1 MTYHAPEPVV
11 YHAPEPVVYHE
22 VEEVYPDDPPVYH
35 YTYAVEDEYEGANH
49 SAEEESD
56 EYNNIHGSYQVI
68 TIDPLKHPIRATFLQ
83 SLLFLLCYC
92 CLLHQVD
99 HADGRS
105 QHVEY
110 ISGDVS
116 GYKANVEYR

>member
-1 MTYHAPEPVV
+1 M
-11 YHAPEPVVYHE
+11 YHE

-68 TIDPLKHPIRATFLQ
+68 RIDLLKHLICHF
-83 SLLFLLCYC
+83 SLPCLLCYC
-92 CLLHQVD
+92 CFLPQVD

>member
-1 MTYHAPEPVV
+1 M
-11 YHAPEPVVYHE
+11 YHE

-68 TIDPLKHPIRATFLQ
+68 RFDLLRHPICCFLP
-83 SLLFLLCYC
+83 
-92 CLLHQVD
+92 QVD

>member
-1 MTYHAPEPVV
+1 M
-11 YHAPEPVVYHE
+11 
-22 VEEVYPDDPPVYH
+22 EEVYPDDPPVYH

-56 EYNNIHGSYQVI
+56 EYNNIHGSYQV
-68 TIDPLKHPIRATFLQ
+68 
-83 SLLFLLCYC
+83 
-92 CLLHQVD
+92 D

-116 GYKANVEYR
+116 GYKANVEYREKSSYYKRTYGH

>member
-1 MTYHAPEPVV
+1 M
-11 YHAPEPVVYHE
+11 
-22 VEEVYPDDPPVYH
+22 EEVYPDDPPVYH

-56 EYNNIHGSYQVI
+56 EYNNIHGSYQV
-68 TIDPLKHPIRATFLQ
+68 
-83 SLLFLLCYC
+83 
-92 CLLHQVD
+92 D

-110 ISGDVS
+110 TSGDVK
-116 GYKANVEYR
+116 GYRANVEYREKSSYYKRTYGH

>member
-1 MTYHAPEPVV
+1 VA

-68 TIDPLKHPIRATFLQ
+68 RIDLLKYFTFSSISALLLLLSATGGPRGWSKPARGIHLGGRVRLQ
-83 SLLFLLCYC
+83 S
-92 CLLHQVD
+92 Q
-99 HADGRS
+99 R
-105 QHVEY
+105 
-110 ISGDVS
+110 
-116 GYKANVEYR
+116 